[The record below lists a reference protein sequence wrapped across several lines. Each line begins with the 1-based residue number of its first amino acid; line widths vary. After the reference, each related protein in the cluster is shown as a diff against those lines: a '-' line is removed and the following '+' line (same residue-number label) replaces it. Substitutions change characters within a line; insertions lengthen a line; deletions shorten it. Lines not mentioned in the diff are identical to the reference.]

1 MKKQVNKKV
10 VGGIGVG
17 AAVIGGGIYLLTK
30 LLGKT
35 DDDVMEVNPEDIVD
49 ETDFEEEVE

>member
-35 DDDVMEVNPEDIVD
+35 DDDVLEVNPEDIVD